1 MKYYIK
7 TMEKEVII
15 INRLSEIIHITNF
28 IKELGGSLQ
37 LPSETIM
44 NISLAVEEAI
54 VNVIKN
60 ADPQKGEQE
69 IRLKVNVSSNELA
82 FILTDKS
89 AQSNLTSTDLV
100 WENLSTDQNFLDKL
114 GLSLIH
120 QIMNEVTYES
130 KGEENQLTMK
140 MQMDIEIK
148 NEKTMRINVCNIE
161 GITIISIDGRLDTVN
176 AKEFDD
182 IVKSLLENTKHNIL
196 INCENLTYI
205 SSSGIRSLISLQKSI
220 VRNKGRLAMEAM
232 KPEIRKI
239 FDMTGC
245 SSIFTIQ

>member
-1 MKYYIK
+1 
-7 TMEKEVII
+7 
-15 INRLSEIIHITNF
+15 
-28 IKELGGSLQ
+28 
-37 LPSETIM
+37 M
-44 NISLAVEEAI
+44 NVA
-54 VNVIKN
+54 
-60 ADPQKGEQE
+60 
-69 IRLKVNVSSNELA
+69 SNELA

-89 AQSNLTSTDLV
+89 AQSNLVSTEVV
-100 WENLSTDQNFLDKL
+100 WENLSSDQNFLDKL
-114 GLSLIH
+114 GISLIR
-120 QIMNEVTYES
+120 QIMNEVTYEF
-130 KGEENQLTMK
+130 KDEENQLTMK
-140 MQMDIEIK
+140 MKMDIEIK

-161 GITIISIDGRLDTVN
+161 GITIISVDGRLDTVN

-182 IVKSLLENTKHNIL
+182 IVKSLLESTKHNIL

-205 SSSGIRSLISLQKSI
+205 SSSGIRSLISLQKNI